1 MKLKLLNGVEIEI
14 KLENEEEELSD
25 IDVYLLMK
33 DIWDR
38 I

>member
-1 MKLKLLNGVEIEI
+1 MKLKLLNGIEIEI
-14 KLENEEEELSD
+14 KLENEEIEPSNT
-25 IDVYLLMK
+25 DVYFLLK